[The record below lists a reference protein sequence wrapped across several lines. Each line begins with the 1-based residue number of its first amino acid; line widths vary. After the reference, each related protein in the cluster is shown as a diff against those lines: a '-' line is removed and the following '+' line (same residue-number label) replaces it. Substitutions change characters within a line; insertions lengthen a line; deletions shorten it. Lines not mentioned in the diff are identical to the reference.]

1 MPLNHSIP
9 NLFNQNSIDLSRVFK
24 QRRARYLHESGLAIV
39 YGLGVGVVLR
49 LMGTNREVRTMG
61 KNGWEKLYLFKL

>member
-1 MPLNHSIP
+1 MNCCSSCIIKLQYSC
-9 NLFNQNSIDLSRVFK
+9 RVFK

-49 LMGTNREVRTMG
+49 LMGTNREVRNVG
-61 KNGWEKLYLFKL
+61 ENG